1 MVYVALKLVENL
13 VSVLK
18 KRSVKE
24 IYLIIGILMPRC
36 QVDYILSCHL
46 YTHLLKENWM
56 DIDLWTIRMRSTK

>member
-1 MVYVALKLVENL
+1 MFMVYVALKLVVNL

-36 QVDYILSCHL
+36 QVDYVLSCHL
-46 YTHLLKENWM
+46 YTHVLIEM
-56 DIDLWTIRMRSTK
+56 DIDL